1 MEMKNRFVELEQFE
15 ELTPEVLE
23 EVNGG
28 GIFEDIYHWL
38 HLLPDP
44 R

>member
-1 MEMKNRFVELEQFE
+1 MEMKNIFVELEQFE

-28 GIFEDIYHWL
+28 EIFEDIYHWL
-38 HLLPDP
+38 HLLPEP